1 MTVGAHKTN
10 FRANQNMKWKLEI
23 PSQLIEGRKNKES
36 NLIFK
41 YNELSRNILNIVNEL
56 KEQGAIQ
63 EEMRVKIQCILH
75 NSSLGAKGEG
85 QSSKTLR
92 DFYGIGIFSCREFV
106 CGLLFYLP
114 TPKISCAILFF
125 FLPLKQFGT
134 TFIF

>member
-56 KEQGAIQ
+56 KEQGSSQ
-63 EEMRVKIQCILH
+63 EEMRAKIQCILQD
-75 NSSLGAKGEG
+75 SSILAKGEE

-92 DFYGIGIFSCREFV
+92 DFCGIGILSCRGFV
-106 CGLLFYLP
+106 
-114 TPKISCAILFF
+114 
-125 FLPLKQFGT
+125 
-134 TFIF
+134 